1 MNNCFTV
8 PPGPP
13 SLSLTVGGVQMENP
27 SLAVGEQV
35 TLTCESG
42 SGNPAPSLALYLGGE
57 QVNSS
62 VAGSTSQYT
71 FTVQTVHDR
80 VHVYCTAHNSMLQY
94 AVQSQVQVLR
104 LKCKDRT
111 MEKHSCYF
119 FLFQILQAIP
129 TLEDPNW

>member
-1 MNNCFTV
+1 MEQSQNVLVGCYAFGRGSKPNCLTV

-13 SLSLTVGGVQMENP
+13 SFSLTVGSVQMENP

-42 SGNPAPSLALYLGGE
+42 AGNPAPSLAVYLGEE
-57 QVNSS
+57 QVASS
-62 VAGSTSQYT
+62 VAGSTAQYT

-80 VHVYCTAHNSMLQY
+80 VHVYCTAHNSMVQY

-104 LKCKDRT
+104 LKCK
-111 MEKHSCYF
+111 E
-119 FLFQILQAIP
+119 
-129 TLEDPNW
+129 